1 MAAVIGYSQ
10 RKINIIY
17 KVGNILF
24 YQLCQKTRVFN
35 LRFISQDMSDLFGCD
50 LPSEDGAGFSWR
62 DGPLLKA
69 LKQGNW
75 ILLDEM
81 NLASQAVLEGY

>member
-1 MAAVIGYSQ
+1 MQENPLY
-10 RKINIIY
+10 
-17 KVGNILF
+17 F
-24 YQLCQKTRVFN
+24 
-35 LRFISQDMSDLFGCD
+35 QDMSDLFGCD
-50 LPSEDGAGFSWR
+50 LPSEEGSGFSWR

-81 NLASQAVLEGY
+81 NLASQAVLEGAQVCYIFFSTFFWIAARFVAYSLER

>member
-1 MAAVIGYSQ
+1 
-10 RKINIIY
+10 
-17 KVGNILF
+17 
-24 YQLCQKTRVFN
+24 
-35 LRFISQDMSDLFGCD
+35 MSDLFGCD
-50 LPSEDGAGFSWR
+50 LPSEDGSGFSWR

-81 NLASQAVLEGY
+81 NLASQAVLEGEKLGYIFIRITDFGLLLDLSPSR